1 MTNLKWKME
10 NEMLHYLCLIAH
22 TPVPPPL
29 SRRFS
34 GFASFA
40 SFESLESLE
49 SLESF
54 ASTGLGCSVFG
65 RRRLRVK
72 VIDLAGTM
80 SSAPS
85 QESALALLFFAGG
98 FPAGGA

>member
-1 MTNLKWKME
+1 ME

-22 TPVPPPL
+22 PPAPPPL

-40 SFESLESLE
+40 SLESLESLE
-49 SLESF
+49 SFASFASF

-72 VIDLAGTM
+72 VIDLAETM

-98 FPAGGA
+98 FPAGGP